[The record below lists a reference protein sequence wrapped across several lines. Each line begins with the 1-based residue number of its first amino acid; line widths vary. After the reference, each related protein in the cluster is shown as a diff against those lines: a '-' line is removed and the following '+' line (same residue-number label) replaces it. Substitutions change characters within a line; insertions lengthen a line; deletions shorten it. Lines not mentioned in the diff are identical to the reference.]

1 MKKKQLIKE
10 NEEQQKL
17 LAFFIMV
24 AELNKVKI
32 PEQLFERYGCRKNE
46 LGFPVELFPKSEF
59 ERWGNAQEYALLQ
72 NSVEDNL
79 DKRVEVGTIAKAL
92 LDKNLN
98 HNLSAKDFKNGFEF
112 YSALYTQG
120 LTPLLKE
127 AVEKNHGIGLSYF
140 IQDTLVPAWL
150 YGYNDREKIENSEE
164 NINETK
170 TNQSN

>member
-10 NEEQQKL
+10 NEELQKS

-72 NSVEDNL
+72 KSVEDNL
-79 DKRVEVGTIAKAL
+79 DKRVEVGPITKAL
-92 LDKNLN
+92 LDKNLT
-98 HNLSAKDFKNGFEF
+98 HNLSAKDFKNSFEF

-150 YGYNDREKIENSEE
+150 YGYKDREKIENSEE

>member
-1 MKKKQLIKE
+1 MKKKQLIIENKE
-10 NEEQQKL
+10 LKKSLE
-17 LAFFIMV
+17 FFIMV

-72 NSVEDNL
+72 KSVEDNL
-79 DKRVEVGTIAKAL
+79 DKRVEVGPIAKAL
-92 LDKNLN
+92 LEKNIN
-98 HNLSAKDFKNGFEF
+98 PNLWSWSKNFKNGFEY

-120 LTPLLKE
+120 LAPLLKE
-127 AVEKNHGIGLSYF
+127 AVEKHQGIGLSYF

-150 YGYNDREKIENSEE
+150 YGFKDMKKMESFEE
-164 NINETK
+164 NINET
-170 TNQSN
+170 NQIK

>member
-10 NEEQQKL
+10 NEELQKS

-24 AELNKVKI
+24 TELNKVKI

-72 NSVEDNL
+72 KSVEENL
-79 DKRVEVGTIAKAL
+79 DKRVEVGPIAKAL
-92 LDKNLN
+92 LEKNLN
-98 HNLSAKDFKNGFEF
+98 HNLNTKNFKNELEY

-127 AVEKNHGIGLSYF
+127 AVEKNRGIGLTYF

-150 YGYNDREKIENSEE
+150 YGYKDREKIENSEE

-170 TNQSN
+170 TN

>member
-10 NEEQQKL
+10 KEELQKS

-72 NSVEDNL
+72 KSVEDNL
-79 DKRVEVGTIAKAL
+79 DKRVEVGPITKAL
-92 LDKNLN
+92 LEKNLN

-150 YGYNDREKIENSEE
+150 YGYKDREKIENSEE

-170 TNQSN
+170 TN

>member
-10 NEEQQKL
+10 NEELQKS

-24 AELNKVKI
+24 TELNKVKI

-72 NSVEDNL
+72 KSVEDNL
-79 DKRVEVGTIAKAL
+79 DKRVEVGPRLKAL
-92 LDKNLN
+92 LEKNLLGFN
-98 HNLSAKDFKNGFEF
+98 YSKNSKNESDFNLAR
-112 YSALYTQG
+112 YTQG
-120 LTPLLKE
+120 LAPLLKDLLE
-127 AVEKNHGIGLSYF
+127 IYPGQGIGLGDF
-140 IQDTLVPAWL
+140 IKDTAVPAWL
-150 YGYNDREKIENSEE
+150 YGFKDMKKMESFEE

-170 TNQSN
+170 TN

>member
-10 NEEQQKL
+10 NEELQKS

-24 AELNKVKI
+24 AKLNKVKI

-72 NSVEDNL
+72 KSVEDNL
-79 DKRVEVGTIAKAL
+79 DKRVEVGPIAKAL
-92 LDKNLN
+92 LDKNLT

-150 YGYNDREKIENSEE
+150 YGYKDREKIENSEE

-170 TNQSN
+170 TN

>member
-10 NEEQQKL
+10 NEELQKS

-46 LGFPVELFPKSEF
+46 HGFPVELFPKREF

-72 NSVEDNL
+72 KSVEDNL
-79 DKRVEVGTIAKAL
+79 DKRVEVGPIAKAL
-92 LDKNLN
+92 LEKNLN
-98 HNLSAKDFKNGFEF
+98 SNLWSWSKNFKNGFEY

-127 AVEKNHGIGLSYF
+127 AVEKHQGIGLSYF

-150 YGYNDREKIENSEE
+150 YGYKDREKIENSEV

-170 TNQSN
+170 KN

>member
-1 MKKKQLIKE
+1 
-10 NEEQQKL
+10 
-17 LAFFIMV
+17 MV
-24 AELNKVKI
+24 TELNKVKI

-72 NSVEDNL
+72 KSVEENL
-79 DKRVEVGTIAKAL
+79 DKRVEVGPIAKEL
-92 LDKNLN
+92 LEKNIN
-98 HNLSAKDFKNGFEF
+98 PNLWSWSKNFKNEFEY

-120 LTPLLKE
+120 LAPLLKE

-150 YGYNDREKIENSEE
+150 YGYKDREEIENSEE

-170 TNQSN
+170 TN